1 MDIMRRAIFVLLCLG
16 CINCLQAQNFNQQ
29 VFSSNGGNNKDNSV
43 NLDWSIGQ
51 VINTTVVYKDGILT
65 QGFLQPELI
74 DVSREGSDNS
84 VISFMNI
91 SPNPT
96 NSVVSVSFSKEQ
108 LAKADNFKIFNSV
121 GELVKIQTAQNNEK
135 NRIDLQDQSDGI
147 YYILLFDSVGNKL
160 DQGQIIKIN

>member
-1 MDIMRRAIFVLLCLG
+1 
-16 CINCLQAQNFNQQ
+16 
-29 VFSSNGGNNKDNSV
+29 
-43 NLDWSIGQ
+43 
-51 VINTTVVYKDGILT
+51 
-65 QGFLQPELI
+65 
-74 DVSREGSDNS
+74 
-84 VISFMNI
+84 MNI

-96 NSVVSVSFSKEQ
+96 NSVVSVSFSKEH
-108 LAKADNFKIFNSV
+108 LAKADNFKIFNSF

>member
-1 MDIMRRAIFVLLCLG
+1 MRRAIFVLLCLG

-91 SPNPT
+91 S
-96 NSVVSVSFSKEQ
+96 
-108 LAKADNFKIFNSV
+108 
-121 GELVKIQTAQNNEK
+121 
-135 NRIDLQDQSDGI
+135 
-147 YYILLFDSVGNKL
+147 
-160 DQGQIIKIN
+160 

>member
-1 MDIMRRAIFVLLCLG
+1 LSSSAK
-16 CINCLQAQNFNQQ
+16 FNQQ

-43 NLDWSIGQ
+43 NFRLVNWAGD
-51 VINTTVVYKDGILT
+51 NTTVVYKDGILT

-96 NSVVSVSFSKEQ
+96 NSVVSVSFSKEH
-108 LAKADNFKIFNSV
+108 LAKADNFKIFNSF

-135 NRIDLQDQSDGI
+135 TESICKTNLMEYII
-147 YYILLFDSVGNKL
+147 YYYLIPWV
-160 DQGQIIKIN
+160 IN